1 MWQIKPPIW
10 MTRVM
15 KTTKTSKRARVRLI
29 VQCGD
34 EPRIFEI
41 TLRSAKAAR
50 AEGFQRAITQAAAA
64 FSKTFSEEMKR
75 LKHPHLRPL

>member
-1 MWQIKPPIW
+1 
-10 MTRVM
+10 MT
-15 KTTKTSKRARVRLI
+15 KATTTKSKRARVRLT

-34 EPRIFEI
+34 DLPRFFDIP
-41 TLRSAKAAR
+41 LRAAR
-50 AEGFQRAITQAAAA
+50 AGKAEGFQRAITQAAAA